1 MGRIALYRDGR
12 CWAPR
17 LIESGACSALGRHH
31 RCYRELVRDPGNWL
45 LRRVIL
51 PIAAVLAADVA
62 LCLWLGSPGPLFVLL
77 PGALWLARVLPGEL
91 RAYRASPPGGRPGP
105 PDP

>member
-1 MGRIALYRDGR
+1 MSRIALSQGGR
-12 CWAPR
+12 SWALRP
-17 LIESGACSALGRHH
+17 IENGTCSAFGRHH
-31 RCYRELVRDPGNWL
+31 RCYRGLVRDPGNWL

-51 PIAAVLAADVA
+51 PIAVVLAADVA

-77 PGALWLARVLPGEL
+77 PGGLWLARVLPGEL
-91 RAYRASPPGGRPGP
+91 RAYRVSPPGGRSGP